1 MTLSALQRRARD
13 QAGMGL
19 GEVMISMTVMVIV
32 MVILFSTLSSVQ
44 KLASRTDSKGVNNDQ
59 ARLAMIQLDRE
70 IRSGNVLYDPAAESP
85 SGFVLRIYT
94 QSNANIRTPSP
105 GYVCRLW
112 RINDD
117 EELQS
122 RYWPPNQP
130 EDASPWIT
138 VATGIVNRITSPAV
152 TAFARSDVNSATGG
166 RVVNIVLMVNGA
178 YDKRPEETVRIETSI
193 TGRNTSY
200 GFPVNVCSSTPA

>member
-1 MTLSALQRRARD
+1 VSRIALRSRLGEES
-13 QAGMGL
+13 GMGL
-19 GEVMISMTVMVIV
+19 GEVMISMTVMVV
-32 MVILFSTLSSVQ
+32 VIAILLSTLTAVQ
-44 KLASRTDSKGVNNDQ
+44 KLASRTDSKGINNDQ

-70 IRSGNVLYDPAAESP
+70 IRSGNVLYDPATESP

-112 RINDD
+112 RVNDE

-130 EDASPWIT
+130 EDATPWIT
-138 VATGIVNRITSPAV
+138 VATGIVNRIMSPTV
-152 TAFARSDVNSATGG
+152 TAFSRTDVASATGG
-166 RVVNIVLMVNGA
+166 RVINIVLMVNNA
-178 YDKRPEETVRIETSI
+178 YDSRPEETVRIETSI

>member
-1 MTLSALQRRARD
+1 VSRIALRSRLGEES
-13 QAGMGL
+13 GMGL
-19 GEVMISMTVMVIV
+19 GEVMISMTVMVV
-32 MVILFSTLSSVQ
+32 VIAILLSTLTAVQ
-44 KLASRTDSKGVNNDQ
+44 KLASRTDSKGINNDQ

-70 IRSGNVLYDPAAESP
+70 IRSGNVLYDPATESP

-112 RINDD
+112 RVNDE

-130 EDASPWIT
+130 EDATPWIT
-138 VATGIVNRITSPAV
+138 VATGIVNRIMSPTV
-152 TAFARSDVNSATGG
+152 TAFSRTDVASATGG
-166 RVVNIVLMVNGA
+166 RVINIVLMVNNA
-178 YDKRPEETVRIETSI
+178 YANRPEETVRIETSI